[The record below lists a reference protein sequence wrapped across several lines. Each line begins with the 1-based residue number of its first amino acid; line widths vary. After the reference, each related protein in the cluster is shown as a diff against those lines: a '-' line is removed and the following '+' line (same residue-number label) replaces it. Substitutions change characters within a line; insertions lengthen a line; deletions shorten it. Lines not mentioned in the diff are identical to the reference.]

1 MHFDRIG
8 LIAVLT
14 GCVLISSV
22 HAQDGP
28 LLLPPRPS
36 TSEPTLPTSPE
47 IVPPSGFESPSH
59 RVDHLLALRPQGKD
73 FSRPSLERFYAA
85 FEETYGPTYRDVPLE
100 AKAELYEWA
109 LERYHWTP
117 WDQVL
122 PRVILS
128 DDPNAEIGW
137 HQGAD
142 ISTWNGA
149 LLAALSYKYAVTREP
164 ETLEK
169 IARLL
174 RGLHL
179 FLKVTDEMGLP
190 ARCVMKTKQGDV
202 NRQFID
208 ENGEEFWFRSDAAK
222 GTLNQIVGGFAVMML
237 LAYPDLPPEVQA
249 QARFDL
255 QEMAYHLIRHD
266 YKLTERDGKHTKYGN
281 LTPRVGSTGVPF
293 NAQVAYSVIATATI
307 FEGPDEGKQR
317 KILKHMQ
324 DLRGKHHVYYESPL
338 RHIILPQR
346 IGASPFVKGMNDRN
360 HVCNAAY
367 IGLFLERYDAV
378 KNNRPLDSRLCYELG
393 RTMYWTLRELE
404 NHRNALINFQWAG
417 ILNDREL
424 FPRVLKEGEY
434 QQTVEQVGR
443 LHADGMEQLRRFP
456 INRFGTEGEEA
467 ESPTPLWV
475 DARKRHDAYLWKS
488 DAFQAW
494 QSNGQTTPTHIASI
508 DFLHA
513 YWLMRYWGL
522 DR

>member
-1 MHFDRIG
+1 MLSIRNGVIV
-8 LIAVLT
+8 VLT
-14 GCVLISSV
+14 LGVLVSDV
-22 HAQDGP
+22 QAQDGP
-28 LLLPPRPS
+28 IL
-36 TSEPTLPTSPE
+36 
-47 IVPPSGFESPSH
+47 VPPSQPLPVQPLPASSDAVPQSGFESTEA
-59 RVDHLLALRPQGKD
+59 RINHLFALRPKGTD
-73 FSRPSLERFYAA
+73 FSKPSLEKFYAA
-85 FEETYGPTYRDVPLE
+85 FEEAYGPTYLDVPLE

-128 DDPNAEIGW
+128 DDPSDGIGW

-149 LLAALSYKYAVTREP
+149 FLAALSYKYAVTRDP

-169 IARLL
+169 ISRLL

-202 NRQFID
+202 NRHFVD

-237 LAYPDLPPEVQA
+237 LAYPDLPPDVQA

-293 NAQVAYSVIATATI
+293 NAQVAYMVIAAATI

-317 KILKHMQ
+317 KILQHMQ
-324 DLRGKHHVYYESPL
+324 DLRGRHHVYYESPL
-338 RHIILPQR
+338 RHLILPQR
-346 IGASPFVKGMNDRN
+346 IGASVFVKGMNDRN

-367 IGLFLERYDAV
+367 IGLFLERFDAV
-378 KNNRPLDSRLCYELG
+378 KNNRPLDSRFCYELG
-393 RTMYWTLRELE
+393 RTMFWTLRHLE
-404 NHRNALINFQWAG
+404 NHRNGLINFQWVG
-417 ILNDREL
+417 ILSDPEL
-424 FPRVLKEGEY
+424 FPRILKENE
-434 QQTVEQVGR
+434 QQDIFRQLTR

-456 INRFGTEGEEA
+456 INRFGTEGKEA
-467 ESPTPLWV
+467 ETSSPLWV

-513 YWLMRYWGL
+513 YWLMRYWQL

>member
-1 MHFDRIG
+1 MLSIRTGI
-8 LIAVLT
+8 LTVSTLAVL
-14 GCVLISSV
+14 VASV
-22 HAQDGP
+22 RAQDGP
-28 LLLPPRPS
+28 IL
-36 TSEPTLPTSPE
+36 
-47 IVPPSGFESPSH
+47 VPPSQSNSEPADAIPRTELEPRQN
-59 RVDHLLALRPQGKD
+59 RVDHLLALRPKGTD

-85 FEETYGPTYRDVPLE
+85 FEEAYGPTYREVPLE

-128 DDPNAEIGW
+128 DNPSDGIGW

-149 LLAALSYKYAVTREP
+149 LLAALSYKYAVRREP

-190 ARCVMKTKQGDV
+190 ARCVMKTRQGDV
-202 NRQFID
+202 NRHFVD
-208 ENGEEFWFRSDAAK
+208 EHGEEFWFRSDAAK
-222 GTLNQIVGGFAVMML
+222 GTLNQLVGGFAVMML
-237 LAYPDLPPEVQA
+237 LAYPDLPPDVQA

-255 QEMAYHLIRHD
+255 QEMAFHLIRHD
-266 YKLTERDGKHTKYGN
+266 YKLTERDGEHTKYGN

-293 NAQVAYSVIATATI
+293 NAQVAYMVIAAATI

-317 KILKHMQ
+317 KILQHMQ
-324 DLRGKHHVYYESPL
+324 DLRGRHHVYYESPL
-338 RHIILPQR
+338 RHIVLPQR
-346 IGASPFVKGMNDRN
+346 IGSSVFVKGMNDRN

-367 IGLFLERYDAV
+367 IGLFLERYDAI
-378 KNNRPLDSRLCYELG
+378 KNNRPLDSRFCYELG
-393 RTMYWTLRELE
+393 RTMFWTLRHLE
-404 NHRNALINFQWAG
+404 NHRNALINFQWVG
-417 ILNDREL
+417 ILSDPEL
-424 FPRVLKEGEY
+424 FPRILKENE
-434 QQTVEQVGR
+434 QQEIFRQLAR
-443 LHADGMEQLRRFP
+443 LHADGMEQLHRFP
-456 INRFGTEGEEA
+456 INRFGTEGQEVET
-467 ESPTPLWV
+467 STPLWV

-513 YWLMRYWGL
+513 YWLMRYWQL